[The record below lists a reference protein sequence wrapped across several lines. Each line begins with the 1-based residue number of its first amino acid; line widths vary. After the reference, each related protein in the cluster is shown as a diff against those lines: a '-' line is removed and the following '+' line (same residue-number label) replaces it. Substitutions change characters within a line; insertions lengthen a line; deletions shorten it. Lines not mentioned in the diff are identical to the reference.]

1 MLYELREYYVLPG
14 RMPNMLAR
22 FRDHTSKIFDRI
34 GIKNVGYWTEEVGY
48 QNRLTYIIAFRD
60 MADREH
66 KWAIFREDPEWI
78 AARDASEADGQIVE
92 DVENRFLTPT
102 DFSLLK

>member
-22 FRDHTSKIFDRI
+22 FRDHTTKIFDRL
-34 GIKNVGYWTEEVGY
+34 GITNIGYWTEEIGS

-60 MADREH
+60 MADREQ
-66 KWAIFREDPEWI
+66 KWAAFREDPEWI
-78 AARDASEADGQIVE
+78 KARDASELDGQIVE
-92 DVENRFLTPT
+92 DVENRLLNPT
-102 DFSLLK
+102 DFSPLT